1 MEAKRVKGE
10 MEAFRQ
16 EIEETI
22 NSFYDPEKKMLKSM
36 RGVDQLK
43 NKMEEMGMPQ
53 GSPSDSRVQPSE
65 MEK

>member
-1 MEAKRVKGE
+1 
-10 MEAFRQ
+10 
-16 EIEETI
+16 
-22 NSFYDPEKKMLKSM
+22 MLKSM

-43 NKMEEMGMPQ
+43 NKVEEMGMPQ

>member
-1 MEAKRVKGE
+1 
-10 MEAFRQ
+10 
-16 EIEETI
+16 
-22 NSFYDPEKKMLKSM
+22 MLKSM

-53 GSPSDSRVQPSE
+53 GNPSDSRVQPSE